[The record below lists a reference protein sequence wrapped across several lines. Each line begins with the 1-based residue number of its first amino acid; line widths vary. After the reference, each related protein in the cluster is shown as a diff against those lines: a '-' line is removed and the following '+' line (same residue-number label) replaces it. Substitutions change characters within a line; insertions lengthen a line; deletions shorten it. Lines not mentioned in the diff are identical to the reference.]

1 MCYLAFYM
9 RGQWDLYIK
18 QSLYA
23 QYYFGLRSL
32 SEQKSFRQ
40 RYNATV
46 MSQASAPLMD
56 KVTQRSDLA
65 KKEALQLLSKSF

>member
-1 MCYLAFYM
+1 VGAA
-9 RGQWDLYIK
+9 QWDLYIK

-32 SEQKSFRQ
+32 SEQRSFRQ

-46 MSQASAPLMD
+46 MAPVAPHMD
-56 KVTQRSDLA
+56 QVQQRSGA
-65 KKEALQLLSKSF
+65 VKKEALQLLSKSM